1 MKPDAL
7 RSQSTGRLVSDR
19 MLVGRAVVI
28 AVRVRIIAV
37 RVEIIAVRVR
47 IIAVRVWIIAWR
59 DGPTVADVLSCSV

>member
-7 RSQSTGRLVSDR
+7 RSQSAGRLVSDR
-19 MLVGRAVVI
+19 MLAGRAVVI

-37 RVEIIAVRVR
+37 RVQAIAVRVQA
-47 IIAVRVWIIAWR
+47 IAVRLRIIAWR